1 MLISY
6 KVFELLMFAATQAGF
21 SGKDDL
27 LNLVDWYT
35 EEIDHADFFK
45 EKIFEYL
52 EERKDFFEL
61 METLLER

>member
-6 KVFELLMFAATQAGF
+6 RVFELLMFAAIQTGF